1 LGSGFLVK
9 SNGFLVTNKHVISG
23 ASQIT
28 VTCESGEKYHK
39 AFLLAEDDDRDI
51 AILRIEGSNLPY
63 LILGN
68 SSNVEMGED
77 VLLIGAPKGLAH
89 TVSNGIVSAL
99 RMMDSGTKVMQTT
112 AAASPG
118 SSGGPLLTKE
128 GAVVGVMTFA
138 IEGGQNL
145 NFAIPSNYVLS
156 MIETLD
162 TQAGLTPLRTL
173 TKLETLSNS
182 ALSTD
187 PGSSN
192 SSLRNSGT
200 LFVAW
205 RTDNHRAYSTS
216 EVFHGIVDE
225 LLLFLKEN
233 RLKLANDYLGSSLE
247 FEHKISTYETMA
259 LAKKFGASY
268 ILVLIVDRPVSKWV
282 KLQLQC
288 LSSEGKL
295 LWEEEANGSTWGFS
309 GANGVKVA
317 MKKLKSGIAN
327 RLKETPLPTD
337 ETVHSK

>member
-1 LGSGFLVK
+1 
-9 SNGFLVTNKHVISG
+9 
-23 ASQIT
+23 
-28 VTCESGEKYHK
+28 
-39 AFLLAEDDDRDI
+39 
-51 AILRIEGSNLPY
+51 
-63 LILGN
+63 
-68 SSNVEMGED
+68 
-77 VLLIGAPKGLAH
+77 
-89 TVSNGIVSAL
+89 
-99 RMMDSGTKVMQTT
+99 
-112 AAASPG
+112 
-118 SSGGPLLTKE
+118 
-128 GAVVGVMTFA
+128 
-138 IEGGQNL
+138 
-145 NFAIPSNYVLS
+145 
-156 MIETLD
+156 
-162 TQAGLTPLRTL
+162 
-173 TKLETLSNS
+173 
-182 ALSTD
+182 
-187 PGSSN
+187 
-192 SSLRNSGT
+192 